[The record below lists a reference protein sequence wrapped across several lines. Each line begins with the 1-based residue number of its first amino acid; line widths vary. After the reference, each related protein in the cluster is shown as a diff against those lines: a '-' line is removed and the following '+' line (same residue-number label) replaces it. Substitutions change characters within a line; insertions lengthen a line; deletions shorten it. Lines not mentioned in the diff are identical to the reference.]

1 MTAQQFS
8 IAAQAF
14 LDQLSQY
21 WLLWRILM
29 IAGSIVV
36 GGLVGGFLAI
46 RRGIS
51 SYF

>member
-1 MTAQQFS
+1 MTALQFS

-21 WLLWRILM
+21 WILWRILM
-29 IAGSIVV
+29 IAGSIVL

-46 RRGIS
+46 RRAIS
-51 SYF
+51 AYF